1 MISNKKVWVTFVV
14 LSLVLIVA
22 LSGCM
27 RSNEVVPQQT
37 AYPGADA
44 TTTPTGTAAP
54 SNETVQ
60 DTFDWKTRANVVE
73 KRINLFSEI
82 SDCRIVAMDQTALVG
97 VKFTNQYK
105 GEITQRIRDMIAG
118 EIMAADNRIQVVAVT
133 AEPGDV
139 ATIFSLS
146 DQLQTTGVNEE
157 ELRTQMDKIVKS
169 ATTLR

>member
-1 MISNKKVWVTFVV
+1 MIRNKKNWVSFVV
-14 LSLVLIVA
+14 LSLALIVA

-27 RSNEVVPQQT
+27 RSNEAVPQQT
-37 AYPGADA
+37 AYPGEA
-44 TTTPTGTAAP
+44 TTTPTGTATP

-105 GEITQRIRDMIAG
+105 GEITERIRDMIAG

-139 ATIFSLS
+139 ATVFSLS

-157 ELRTQMDKIVKS
+157 ELRTQMDKIVKN
-169 ATTLR
+169 TTTMR